1 MKFFDDEDD
10 TGEKMLINTLQPAM
24 LAAVVFCMMLFVQP
38 GWLPGIE
45 SWLHLCIGGFLTGMV
60 FSFIAFFTVAR
71 RVKAGGMQA
80 SLAGGLVHRFV
91 KCHWDY
97 VRWAI
102 TGIILAIAM
111 MAAVLKSKIIGDVL
125 LDTVLI
131 AAQVRAHLQVFQHR
145 QVGKHAA
152 SLGRL
157 GDARLQH
164 LVDGLAQQLLI
175 VIGDGAAVGLHQ
187 AGDGAQGGGLT
198 GAVGADQGD
207 DLAVRH
213 LKADTPQGLDA
224 AVGHM

>member
-125 LDTVLI
+125 LDTVMVALT
-131 AAQVRAHLQVFQHR
+131 
-145 QVGKHAA
+145 
-152 SLGRL
+152 
-157 GDARLQH
+157 
-164 LVDGLAQQLLI
+164 
-175 VIGDGAAVGLHQ
+175 
-187 AGDGAQGGGLT
+187 T
-198 GAVGADQGD
+198 GAF
-207 DLAVRH
+207 LSLVRVFFVC
-213 LKADTPQGLDA
+213 LLMSPAEKKSRGKA
-224 AVGHM
+224 

>member
-71 RVKAGGMQA
+71 RVKTGGMQA

-125 LDTVLI
+125 LDTVMVALTTG
-131 AAQVRAHLQVFQHR
+131 AL
-145 QVGKHAA
+145 A
-152 SLGRL
+152 SAKRL
-157 GDARLQH
+157 RRRPCPRARLFRLPAHVLRREEEQ
-164 LVDGLAQQLLI
+164 GK
-175 VIGDGAAVGLHQ
+175 GVGPPE
-187 AGDGAQGGGLT
+187 T
-198 GAVGADQGD
+198 GASPALCPRGLNESGLSAPPRREKQGP
-207 DLAVRH
+207 LQ
-213 LKADTPQGLDA
+213 T
-224 AVGHM
+224 

>member
-45 SWLHLCIGGFLTGMV
+45 LWLHLCIGGFLTGMV

-125 LDTVLI
+125 LDTVMVALT
-131 AAQVRAHLQVFQHR
+131 
-145 QVGKHAA
+145 
-152 SLGRL
+152 
-157 GDARLQH
+157 
-164 LVDGLAQQLLI
+164 
-175 VIGDGAAVGLHQ
+175 
-187 AGDGAQGGGLT
+187 T
-198 GAVGADQGD
+198 GAF
-207 DLAVRH
+207 LSLVRVFFVC
-213 LKADTPQGLDA
+213 LLMSSAEKKSRRKT
-224 AVGHM
+224 